1 MKYQKKTI
9 AVITAR
15 GGSKRIKNKNILN
28 FFGKPM
34 IAYSI
39 IAAKKSKLFDKIY
52 ISTDSRKIKKISE
65 KYGGIVPFLREKKLS
80 DDFTGT
86 HQVVKNFLEKA
97 KIKNE
102 FICCIYPT
110 APLMRFWDLVRGFNK
125 LLKNKNSYIYSANI
139 IKKNYK
145 QKFVDSGQFYWGTLQ
160 TWINKKNILQKQSI
174 KIKIPIKYS
183 QDLNNY
189 EDLKILINKKLKNH
203 E

>member
-125 LLKNKNSYIYSANI
+125 LLKNKNFYIYSENI

>member
-65 KYGGIVPFLREKKLS
+65 KYGGKVPFLREKKLS

-86 HQVVKNFLEKA
+86 HEVVKNFLEKA
-97 KIKNE
+97 KIKKE

-110 APLMRFWDLVRGFNK
+110 APLMRSWDLVRGFNK

-139 IKKNYK
+139 KKQTYK
-145 QKFVDSGQFYWGTLQ
+145 HKFVDSGQFYWGTLK
-160 TWINKKNILQKQSI
+160 TWINKKNILQKRSI

-189 EDLKILINKKLKNH
+189 EDLKILINKKLANH

>member
-1 MKYQKKTI
+1 VKYQKKTI

>member
-65 KYGGIVPFLREKKLS
+65 KYGGKVPFLREKKLS

-86 HQVVKNFLEKA
+86 HEVVKNFLEKA
-97 KIKNE
+97 KIKKE

-110 APLMRFWDLVRGFNK
+110 APLMRSWDLVRGFNK

-139 IKKNYK
+139 KKQTYK
-145 QKFVDSGQFYWGTLQ
+145 YKFVDSGQFYWGTLK
-160 TWINKKNILQKQSI
+160 TWINKKNILQKRSI

-189 EDLKILINKKLKNH
+189 EDLKILINKKLANH